1 MPATKRASY
10 APPFT
15 VFSLQH
21 PRMTDWDVVVTPDA
35 GVDVNLL
42 AWARSSTD
50 SSRFPSRTRG
60 GFSVTARNHT

>member
-1 MPATKRASY
+1 
-10 APPFT
+10 
-15 VFSLQH
+15 
-21 PRMTDWDVVVTPDA
+21 MTDWDVVVTPDA